1 MRILHLAD
9 LHLGKIIFDLHL
21 TVDQQHILEQIVS
34 IAVREKVDVVVIS
47 GDLYDRS
54 IPPVQAT
61 MVMDDFLSRLLIDHG
76 IKVIIT
82 PGNHDSAERLAF
94 ASRLLKDQGL
104 YIAAGMSEGIAP
116 VILHD
121 AAGPVTFWPLPY
133 VDPLTLKRHLG
144 DLEIDDFDTALQRVV
159 SALPLAPGRNLC
171 LAHCFTGGG
180 EASESERPLTI
191 GNSSLVDPAH
201 FDPFELTLLGHLHR
215 PQQISAKVFYAG
227 SPLKYS
233 FSEAGQSK
241 TVAIF
246 DLAADG
252 SFTRTLVDL
261 VPLREMRSLSGEL
274 AEILAAAATD
284 PGADD
289 YLWIELTDRGALFD
303 YAVKLRAAYPNLLN
317 ITRTA
322 YAGNGSSGDAIV
334 VRNKSESEIVSAFFH
349 HVSSNGLCSVEESVL
364 AEVLNDLLRQ
374 ENGEESCDR
383 SN

>member
-21 TVDQQHILEQIVS
+21 TEDQQYILEQIVA
-34 IAVREKVDVVVIS
+34 IAVREGVEVVVIS
-47 GDLYDRS
+47 GDLYDRA
-54 IPPVQAT
+54 IPPVSAT

-104 YIAAGMSEGIAP
+104 YISSGLSEGIAP

-121 AAGPVTFWPLPY
+121 EAGPVTFWPLPY
-133 VDPLTLKRHLG
+133 IDPLALKRHLG
-144 DLEIDDFDTALQRVV
+144 DLEIDDFDTALQRVIA
-159 SALPLAPGRNLC
+159 ALPLAEGRNLC

-201 FDPFELTLLGHLHR
+201 FAPFDLTLLGHLHR
-215 PQQISAKVFYAG
+215 PQQIGARVFYAG

-241 TVAIF
+241 AIAIF

-252 SFTRTLVDL
+252 SFTRTLFDL
-261 VPLREMRSLSGEL
+261 VPLREMRTLSGEL
-274 AEILAAAATD
+274 AAILTAAATD

-303 YAVKLRAAYPNLLN
+303 YAAKLRTVYPHLLN
-317 ITRTA
+317 LTRSA
-322 YAGNGSSGDAIV
+322 YAGSGTSGSAIV
-334 VRNKSESEIVSAFFH
+334 IRNKSESEIVSAFFH
-349 HVSSNGLCSVEESVL
+349 HVSSNGLSSGEESIL

-374 ENGEESCDR
+374 ENGEGPYDR

>member
-1 MRILHLAD
+1 
-9 LHLGKIIFDLHL
+9 
-21 TVDQQHILEQIVS
+21 
-34 IAVREKVDVVVIS
+34 
-47 GDLYDRS
+47 
-54 IPPVQAT
+54 
-61 MVMDDFLSRLLIDHG
+61 MVMDDFLSRLLIDHH

-104 YIAAGMSEGIAP
+104 YIASGMSEGIAP
-116 VILHD
+116 VVLHD

-133 VDPLTLKRHLG
+133 VDPLALKRHLG

-159 SALPLAPGRNLC
+159 AALPLAEGRNVC

-191 GNSSLVDPAH
+191 GGSSLVDPARFTP
-201 FDPFELTLLGHLHR
+201 FDLTLLGHLHR
-215 PQQISAKVFYAG
+215 PQQIGARLFYAG

-241 TVAIF
+241 VVAIF

-252 SFTRTLVDL
+252 SFTRSVFDL
-261 VPLREMRSLSGEL
+261 VPLREMRTLCGEL
-274 AEILAAAATD
+274 VPLLTAAAAD

-303 YAVKLRAAYPNLLN
+303 YAAKLRAAYPNLLN

-322 YAGNGSSGDAIV
+322 YEQSGTAGEIV
-334 VRNKSESEIVSAFFH
+334 VRNKSESEIVAAFFA
-349 HVSSNGLCSVEESVL
+349 HVSSNDLNSAEERVL
-364 AEVLNDLLRQ
+364 SEVLNDLLRQ
-374 ENGEESCDR
+374 DNGEGACDR
-383 SN
+383 

>member
-21 TVDQQHILEQIVS
+21 TEDQKHILEQIVA
-34 IAVREKVDVVVIS
+34 IAVRETVDVVVIS

-104 YIAAGMSEGIAP
+104 FIASGMREGIEP

-121 AAGPVTFWPLPY
+121 DAGPVTFWPLPY
-133 VDPLTLKRHLG
+133 VDPLAVKRHLG

-159 SALPLAPGRNLC
+159 AALPLAEGRNLC

-191 GNSSLVDPAH
+191 GGSSLVDPAH
-201 FDPFELTLLGHLHR
+201 FAPFDLTLLGHLHR
-215 PQQISAKVFYAG
+215 PQQIGARVFYAG

-241 TVAIF
+241 VVAIF

-252 SFTRTLVDL
+252 SFTRTLCDL
-261 VPLREMRSLSGEL
+261 VPLREMRTLSGEL
-274 AEILAAAATD
+274 GEILAAAASE

-303 YAVKLRAAYPNLLN
+303 YAAKLRAAYPNLLN

-322 YAGNGSSGDAIV
+322 YAGNGASGDAIV
-334 VRNKSESEIVSAFFH
+334 VRNKSEAEIVSAFFH
-349 HVSSNGLCSVEESVL
+349 HVSSNGLSSVEESIL
-364 AEVLNDLLRQ
+364 DDVLNELLRQ
-374 ENGEESCDR
+374 ENGEGPCDR
-383 SN
+383 

>member
-21 TVDQQHILEQIVS
+21 TVDQQHILAQIVA
-34 IAVREKVDVVVIS
+34 IAVREAVDVVVIS

-54 IPPVQAT
+54 IPPVAAT

-104 YIAAGMSEGIAP
+104 YIASGLSEGIAP
-116 VILHD
+116 VVLPD

-133 VDPLTLKRHLG
+133 VDPLALKRHLG

-159 SALPLAPGRNLC
+159 AALPLAEGRNLC

-180 EASESERPLTI
+180 EASESERPLSI
-191 GNSSLVDPAH
+191 GGSSLVDPAH
-201 FDPFELTLLGHLHR
+201 FAPFDLTLLGHLHR
-215 PQQISAKVFYAG
+215 PQQIGAKVFYAG
-227 SPLKYS
+227 APLKYS

-241 TVAIF
+241 AVAIF

-252 SFTRTLVDL
+252 SFSRTLFDL
-261 VPLREMRSLSGEL
+261 VPLREMRTLSGEL
-274 AEILAAAATD
+274 VEILTAAATD
-284 PGADD
+284 PAVDD

-303 YAVKLRAAYPNLLN
+303 YAAKLRAAYPNLLN
-317 ITRTA
+317 ITRAA
-322 YAGNGSSGDAIV
+322 YAGNGMSGGEIV
-334 VRNKSESEIVSAFFH
+334 VRNKSESEIVAAFFA
-349 HVSSNGLCSVEESVL
+349 HVSSEGLNRAEEIVL
-364 AEVLNDLLRQ
+364 TQVLNELLRQ
-374 ENGEESCDR
+374 DNGEGVCDR
-383 SN
+383 

>member
-21 TVDQQHILEQIVS
+21 TVDQQHILEQIVA

-104 YIAAGMSEGIAP
+104 HIAAAMSEGIAP
-116 VILHD
+116 VILYD
-121 AAGPVTFWPLPY
+121 DVGPVTFWPLPY
-133 VDPLTLKRHLG
+133 VDPLALKRHLG

-201 FDPFELTLLGHLHR
+201 FASFDLTLLGHLHR

-233 FSEAGQSK
+233 FSETGQSK
-241 TVAIF
+241 AVAIF

-252 SFTRTLVDL
+252 TFTRTLVDL
-261 VPLREMRSLSGEL
+261 VPLREMRTLSGEL
-274 AEILAAAATD
+274 TEILAAAAND

-303 YAVKLRAAYPNLLN
+303 YAAKLRAAYPNLLN

-322 YAGNGSSGDAIV
+322 YAGNATTSDAIV
-334 VRNKSESEIVSAFFH
+334 VRNKSESEIVSAFFN
-349 HVSSNGLCSVEESVL
+349 HVSSNGLNSSEESVL

-374 ENGEESCDR
+374 ENGEKSCDR

>member
-9 LHLGKIIFDLHL
+9 LHLGKIIFNLHL
-21 TVDQQHILEQIVS
+21 TDDQQHILAQIVA
-34 IAVREKVDVVVIS
+34 IAVREAVDVVVIS

-61 MVMDDFLSRLLIDHG
+61 MVMDDFLSRLLLDHH
-76 IKVIIT
+76 IQVIIT

-104 YIAAGMSEGIAP
+104 HIAIGITEGIAP
-116 VILHD
+116 VTLHD

-133 VDPLTLKRHLG
+133 VDPLAVKRHLG

-159 SALPLAPGRNLC
+159 AALPLAPGRNVC
-171 LAHCFTGGG
+171 LAHCFTAGG

-191 GNSSLVDPAH
+191 GGSSLVDPRH
-201 FDPFELTLLGHLHR
+201 FAPFDLTLLGHLHR
-215 PQQISAKVFYAG
+215 PQQIGAKVFYSG

-233 FSEAGQSK
+233 FSEAGQNK
-241 TVAIF
+241 IVAIF

-252 SFTRTLVDL
+252 SFIRTIFAL
-261 VPLREMRSLSGEL
+261 VPKREMRTVRGEL
-274 AEILAAAATD
+274 AEILTAAAAD

-303 YAVKLRAAYPNLLN
+303 YAAKLRAVYPQLLH
-317 ITRTA
+317 ITRSA
-322 YAGNGSSGDAIV
+322 YEGSGTTDAIV
-334 VRNKSESEIVSAFFH
+334 VRNKSESEIVAAFFA
-349 HVSSNGLCSVEESVL
+349 HVSSDGLNRAEESVL
-364 AEVLNDLLRQ
+364 DEILNELLRQ
-374 ENGEESCDR
+374 DHGEDVCDR